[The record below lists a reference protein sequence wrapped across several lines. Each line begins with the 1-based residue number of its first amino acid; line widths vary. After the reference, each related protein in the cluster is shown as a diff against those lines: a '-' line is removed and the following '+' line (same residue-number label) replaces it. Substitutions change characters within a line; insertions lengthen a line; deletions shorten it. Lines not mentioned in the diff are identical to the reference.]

1 MSDLDEMGAV
11 TGSARRARR
20 VPRWLLATA
29 AVVVVAGL
37 VVGGWTAY
45 AVLHTPD
52 YPGAGSGRVVV
63 QIRPG
68 QSAGEIGQTLLGK
81 DVVKSSK
88 AFRAAA
94 ADNPRS
100 RGLQP
105 GYYALRARMSGQ
117 AALVLLLD
125 PASRLR
131 GRVVL
136 PEGTTLAKALTLIAK
151 GTEIPLAELTAA
163 AAAPTTLG
171 LPAYARN
178 RLEGFLFPASY
189 DVEPGT
195 TARALLSTMV
205 LRFADAAVE
214 ADLEA
219 GAARIGRTPYDV
231 LTVASL
237 IEKETA
243 FAGDRAKVAR
253 VVYNR
258 LAVAMPLQF
267 DSTVNYSKAVPT
279 ARLSHTDLLVESPYN
294 TYLHKGLP
302 PTPIDS
308 PGLLAL
314 EAALNPAEG
323 DYVFFVTVSKDG
335 RSLFTKSYSEFLAAK
350 ATSQREGVY

>member
-1 MSDLDEMGAV
+1 MSDLAEQPAAPPSV
-11 TGSARRARR
+11 RRRRA
-20 VPRWLLATA
+20 PRWLLAVA
-29 AVVVVAGL
+29 AVIVVVGL
-37 VVGGWTAY
+37 AVGGTTA
-45 AVLHTPD
+45 VRLLSTPD
-52 YPGAGSGRVVV
+52 YPGPGTGRVVV

-68 QSAGEIGQTLLGK
+68 QSAGEIGATLLGK

-88 AFRAAA
+88 AFRKAAA
-94 ADNPRS
+94 ADARA

-117 AALVLLLD
+117 AALGLLLD
-125 PASRLR
+125 PGSRLR

-136 PEGTTLAKALTLIAK
+136 PEGTTLTRALTLIAK
-151 GTEIPLAELTAA
+151 GTEIPLPELTAA
-163 AAAPTTLG
+163 AAAPANLG

-195 TARALLSTMV
+195 SATALLSTMV
-205 LRFADAAVE
+205 LRFSDAAVE

-243 FAGDRAKVAR
+243 FADDRAKVAR

-258 LAVAMPLQF
+258 LAAGMPLQF
-267 DSTVNYSKAVPT
+267 DSTVNYDKAVPT
-279 ARLSHTDLLVESPYN
+279 ARLSNADLLVESPYN

-302 PTPIDS
+302 PTPIDA
-308 PGLLAL
+308 PGLLAV

-323 DYVFFVTVSKDG
+323 DYVFFVTISKDG

-350 ATSQREGVY
+350 AKSQREGVY